1 MASQFQGN
9 EMSDT
14 NKNNG
19 SKKLAWMGWGLV
31 VILMIVVA
39 VLGLFI
45 ASIMERRHEAAYV
58 TQIITPIADMEPDSM
73 KWGLDFPRE
82 YDTWK
87 QTEISGMEKYDY
99 LKNDPRLKELFAGYS
114 FAAEYNQARG
124 HMHAIED
131 VTSTARVD
139 PKRGGKAQ
147 PGTCMTCKSP
157 DVPVLMKEM
166 GVAEFYKTPFDVI
179 KTKVSHPIGC
189 ADCHDAKT
197 MNLKI
202 TRPALREAFAA
213 MGKDID
219 KASYQEMRSLVC
231 AQCHVEY
238 YFRKKNPADAKE
250 TYLTFPWKLGLNIDD
265 IEKYYTTEDRHID
278 WVHPVSKTEM
288 IKMQHPDYEI
298 YTTSVHYFRGVACA
312 DCHMPY
318 KSEGGV
324 KFTDHNIQSPL
335 NDISNSCGVCHRWSE
350 AEVTERVESIQKKER
365 QLLDITEDA
374 LAAAHKDVGDAM
386 AAGATDAQLKDAR
399 ELIRRAQMRWDFA
412 AANNGMGFH
421 SPQES
426 ARILA
431 TAVDLAQQAR
441 LLVAKLKKG

>member
-1 MASQFQGN
+1 
-9 EMSDT
+9 MSDM

-19 SKKLAWMGWGLV
+19 SKILALLGWGLV
-31 VILMIVVA
+31 IILMIVVA

-45 ASIMERRHEAAYV
+45 ASIMERRHEAAYI
-58 TQIITPIADMEPDSM
+58 TQIITPIADMEPDSA
-73 KWGLDFPRE
+73 KWGLNFPRE
-82 YDTWK
+82 YETWK
-87 QTEISGMEKYDY
+87 MTELGGANTKYGGPEKRDY
-99 LKNDPRLKELFAGYS
+99 LKDDPRLVDLFKGYA
-114 FAAEYNQARG
+114 FAAEYQQARG

-131 VTSTARVD
+131 VTGTARVD
-139 PKRGGKAQ
+139 PSRGGKAQ

-157 DVPVLMKEM
+157 DVPMLMKEM
-166 GVAEFYKTPFDVI
+166 GVAEFYHAPFDEI
-179 KTKVSHPIGC
+179 KKKVSHPIGC

-202 TRPALREAFAA
+202 TRPTLREAFAA

-219 KASYQEMRSLVC
+219 KATYQEMRSLVC

-238 YFRKKNPADAKE
+238 YFAKKNPEEKKG
-250 TYLTFPWKLGLNIDD
+250 TYLTFPWKFGLNIDD
-265 IEKYYTTEDRHID
+265 IEKYYTDDYRHVD
-278 WVHPVSKTEM
+278 WVHPVSGTE
-288 IKMQHPDYEI
+288 IVKMQHPDYELF
-298 YTTSVHYFRGVACA
+298 TTGVHYYRGVACA

-324 KFTDHNIQSPL
+324 KFTDHHIQSPL
-335 NDISNSCGVCHRWSE
+335 KDISNSCGVCHRWSE
-350 AEVTERVESIQKKER
+350 AEVVARVNAIQDKNR

-374 LAAAHKDVGDAM
+374 LVAAHKEVGDAM
-386 AAGATDAQLKDAR
+386 KAGAGDEQLADAR
-399 ELIRRAQMRWDFA
+399 ELIRRAQMRWDFV
-412 AANNGMGFH
+412 AANNGMGIH

-441 LLVAKLKKG
+441 LLVAKLGKG